1 LNTMLRSVLQP
12 ATRRRLALQ
21 RTFVS
26 TVLLSRTWETETVVD
41 LRKEA
46 RLRGLSTC
54 AVSLPPLHTLNL
66 VHSKGNKPALIARLQ
81 EYEESK
87 VAPSPQNPSP
97 PSRDVP
103 GASRKAS
110 SRAAPTSHPAT
121 PALPQGASP
130 AGTPPSASAESD
142 FWDSARSHS
151 WFAEPDPDPP
161 KLQVVGSAIT
171 NYDGG
176 PANHL
181 EKHTD

>member
-1 LNTMLRSVLQP
+1 
-12 ATRRRLALQ
+12 Q

-54 AVSLPPLHTLNL
+54 AVSLPPLHTLIL
-66 VHSKGNKPALIARLQ
+66 IHRKGNKPALIARLQ
-81 EYEESK
+81 EYEDSK

-97 PSRDVP
+97 PSRNVP
-103 GASRKAS
+103 PSP
-110 SRAAPTSHPAT
+110 AAPTSDPAT
-121 PALPQGASP
+121 PALPHGASP
-130 AGTPPSASAESD
+130 AGTPPSASADRAPYRRSD